1 MVQVLWRNECIY
13 RTEDGG
19 CRKLYISCPLFVEDA
34 TDLGCGGV
42 CIEYDIEESEEDDE
56 NATS

>member
-1 MVQVLWRNECIY
+1 MLWRNECIF
-13 RTEDGG
+13 RTEDGD

-42 CIEYDIEESEEDDE
+42 CIEYDIEESEEDNE